1 MDLKTSRKEIMPQPQ
16 QGTMVERLIS
26 DVFDI
31 FPVFDTNDPTLLVDA
46 EILDDDQVE
55 LLDRSLFGCVRQR
68 GQDPVFPGQ
77 GIQWAEAVLE
87 EISTPALMGQLNASV
102 QEDGPGV
109 RIDFSSQQDG
119 QGRTYFNFALGLT
132 GAT

>member
-1 MDLKTSRKEIMPQPQ
+1 VDLKTSRKEIMPQPQ
-16 QGTMVERLIS
+16 PGTMVERLVS
-26 DVFDI
+26 DVFDL
-31 FPVFDTNDPTLLVDA
+31 FPVFDANDPTLLIDA
-46 EILDDDQVE
+46 EILDDDRTE
-55 LLDRSLFGCVRQR
+55 LLDRALFGCVRQR
-68 GQDPVFPGQ
+68 GQDPVFPDQ

-87 EISTPALMGQLNASV
+87 EISAPALMGQLNASV

-109 RIDFSSQQDG
+109 QINFNSEQDG